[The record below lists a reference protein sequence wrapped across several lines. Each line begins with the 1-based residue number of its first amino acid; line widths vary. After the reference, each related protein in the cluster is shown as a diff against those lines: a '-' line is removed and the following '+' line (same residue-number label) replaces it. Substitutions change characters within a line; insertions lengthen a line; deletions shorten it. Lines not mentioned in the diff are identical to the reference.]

1 MKLET
6 NITTMTKRSLP
17 MDVPVTSPYY
27 DRIRALKDERDF
39 ASPLSPEHKWIN
51 RQIDELT
58 SRAMKRMKI
67 DMNIAF

>member
-1 MKLET
+1 
-6 NITTMTKRSLP
+6 